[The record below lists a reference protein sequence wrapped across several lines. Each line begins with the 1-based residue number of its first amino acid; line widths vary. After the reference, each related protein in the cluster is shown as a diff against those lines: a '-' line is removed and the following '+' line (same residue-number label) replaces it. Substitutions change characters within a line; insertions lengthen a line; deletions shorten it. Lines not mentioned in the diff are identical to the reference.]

1 MPTVWDRLIRAR
13 KLQLYS
19 FTTSVIFPAFVSR
32 KFSILPSPSSPV
44 PVE

>member
-1 MPTVWDRLIRAR
+1 MQTIWNRLIRVL

-19 FTTSVIFPAFVSR
+19 FTTSVVFPAIVSR